1 MRTPAALCLFVLM
14 CSAGAYAQ
22 AIAGFGAITGKV
34 RDIYG
39 DGIPDT
45 TVTITNRALGLRLVL
60 TTTDDGVFYAPALA
74 PAAGYAVKVTRKG
87 FTGWNAADL
96 KVPVGETVNFHI
108 TLQQTAPGAKAQTAV
123 APGVQDTKSG
133 ITDLISRDA
142 IEDLPLSARRVESL
156 VAEAPLAALGGTPDT
171 IGFRGSP
178 SSDIAVVDG
187 LDASDGY
194 FLNKADPL
202 RAFPVEAVDS
212 VQVIASTPPLEYKA
226 TGGIANAATRTGTED
241 FHGEVYAFY
250 RNASFASPDRYDPAF
265 RPADKQEMEGGNVGG
280 QALDRLYFFVGLE
293 ALSGDSQGI
302 NRITNPLIADPYS
315 IAVLPSRCGAPATSV
330 QCTAADKFIQ
340 AQMNAIIP
348 RSQKTFT
355 GLARADYHWT
365 ERNSFSLMADA
376 QHYRAPNGYRQLAV
390 SPDGGLLGGNGNV
403 GEETRFADAGWTS
416 QQGSSIVN
424 ELRLGWYKD
433 RISVLPETQQWPST
447 GALGITVAG
456 VSLGGNPGAPGVV
469 PDEQRYQIAENFT
482 VTSGANI
489 LRLGA
494 EGGRGEDQAHQVYN
508 QQGTYNYPS
517 LTAFAQDFSSNKTNS
532 KDYTLFTQQFGNPIR
547 SLGTKWVGVYGQD
560 DWKIS
565 RRMQVE
571 FGLRWD
577 KVKLPQPDDYSTSF
591 YETEYISSP
600 NMTLQPRGGISYLW
614 NDRTVIRA
622 GFGMYYTPF
631 PMQLIDALFLGN
643 GLYQTSISVNPYQ
656 SGALVFPKVS
666 ATGTTIPNATSNI
679 AFANSKFRN
688 ENQQI
693 GTFSIERSL
702 GKNTTVTISYVN
714 GRGLHLWTAEDL
726 NLNISSINRTYTVDN
741 AAGAAV
747 NTVIMPM
754 WNSKT
759 SSYFGQVYNIIN
771 DGASWYTAGVAQ
783 FRKRMWHGLTL
794 DGSYTWSQNLD
805 TQSGPLI
812 FGSVPLS
819 SYNGAYISDKGK
831 SNLNQ
836 TERGVVE
843 LVWQPML
850 TRSTSSLARFVLN
863 GWQFSGIATIATG
876 LPETALVQV
885 LGQQFTGVTM
895 VYTNSMTG
903 TGGWNRMPL
912 DQINS
917 LSTGDSHPV
926 NARLS
931 RSLPFTD
938 KIRGELMFEAFNAL
952 NSQFNTSVNNIA
964 YTAQSGVLRPVPG
977 AGVGNAS
984 WGPMDGTNA
993 RRMQV
998 AFKLMF

>member
-1 MRTPAALCLFVLM
+1 MRIPAALCLFVLM
-14 CSAGAYAQ
+14 CSEGAYAQ
-22 AIAGFGAITGKV
+22 AVAGFGAITGKV

-87 FTGWNAADL
+87 FTGWDASDL

-108 TLQQTAPGAKAQTAV
+108 TLQQTAPGAKPQTGN
-123 APGVQDTKSG
+123 APGVEDTKNG
-133 ITDLISRDA
+133 VTAVISRDA
-142 IEDLPLSARRVESL
+142 IVDLPLSARRLESL
-156 VAEAPLAALGGTPDT
+156 VAEAPLAALGPTPDT

-178 SSDIAVVDG
+178 SSDVAVVDG

-202 RAFPVEAVDS
+202 RAFPAEAVDS
-212 VQVIASTPPLEYKA
+212 VQVTASTAPLEYKA

-241 FHGEVYAFY
+241 FHGEVYGFY
-250 RNASFASPDRYDPAF
+250 RNSSFASPDRYDPGF
-265 RPADKQEMEGGNVGG
+265 RPDDKQETEGGNVGG
-280 QALDRLYFFVGLE
+280 QALERLYYFVSLE
-293 ALSGDSQGI
+293 ASSGDSQAV
-302 NRITNPLIADPYS
+302 NRITNPLIADANS

-330 QCTAADKFIQ
+330 QCAAAEKFIQ
-340 AQMNAIIP
+340 SQMNVIVP

-365 ERNSFSLMADA
+365 DRNSFSLVADA
-376 QHYRAPNGYRQLAV
+376 QHYRSPNGADQLAV
-390 SPDGGLLGGNGNV
+390 SAEGGLLGGNGNV
-403 GEETRFADAGWTS
+403 GEETRYADAGWTS
-416 QQGSSIVN
+416 QLGSNMVN
-424 ELRLGWYKD
+424 QLRLGWYKD
-433 RISVLPETQQWPST
+433 RISVLPETQQLPST
-447 GALGITVAG
+447 GNLGLTVAG
-456 VSLGGNPGAPGVV
+456 VSLGANPNAPGIV
-469 PDEQRYQIAENFT
+469 PSEQRYQAAENFT
-482 VTSGANI
+482 LAVGANI

-494 EGGRGEDQAHQVYN
+494 DGVRGEDWIHQVYN
-508 QQGTYNYPS
+508 QDGTYTYPS
-517 LTAFAQDFSSNKTNS
+517 LAAFAQDFSSNKTNA
-532 KDYTLFTQQFGNPIR
+532 KDYTLFTQQFGDPVR
-547 SLGTKWVGVYGQD
+547 SLGSKSIGVYGQD

-565 RRMQVE
+565 RRLQVE
-571 FGLRWD
+571 LGMRWD
-577 KVKLPQPDDYSTSF
+577 KVKLPQPTEYTTSF
-591 YETEYISSP
+591 YQTQYITSP
-600 NMTLQPRGGISYLW
+600 NMTLQPRFGLSYLL

-656 SGALVFPKVS
+656 SGAPVFSKVVSS
-666 ATGTTIPNATSNI
+666 ATTIPNATSNI
-679 AFANSKFRN
+679 AFANTKFRN
-688 ENQQI
+688 ENQQS
-693 GTFSIERSL
+693 GTFAIERSL
-702 GKNTTVTISYVN
+702 GKDTTVTISYIY

-726 NLNISSINRTYTVDN
+726 NLNPSTVDRTYTIDN

-747 NTVIMPM
+747 NSVILPM

-759 SSYFGQVYNIIN
+759 SAFYGQVYGILN

-794 DGSYTWSQNLD
+794 DGSYTWSQLLD

-812 FGSVPLS
+812 FNSVPLS
-819 SYNGAYISDKGK
+819 TYNGDNITDKGK
-831 SNLNQ
+831 SNLDQ
-836 TERGVVE
+836 TQRGVVE
-843 LVWQPML
+843 LVWQPTL
-850 TRSTSSLARFVLN
+850 TRSTSSAARFVLN
-863 GWQFSGIATIATG
+863 GWQFSAIATVATG

-885 LGQQFTGVTM
+885 NGQQFPGLTM

-917 LSTGDSHPV
+917 LSTGGSHPV

-938 KIRGELMFEAFNAL
+938 RFRGELIFEAFNAL

-964 YTAQSGVLRPVPG
+964 YVAQSGVLKPVPG
-977 AGVGNAS
+977 VGVGNAS

-998 AFKLMF
+998 AFRLMF

>member
-1 MRTPAALCLFVLM
+1 M

-22 AIAGFGAITGKV
+22 AVSGFGAITGKV

-87 FTGWNAADL
+87 FLGWDASNL
-96 KVPVGETVNFHI
+96 RVPVGETVNFHI
-108 TLQQTAPGAKAQTAV
+108 TLEQTAPGAKPQTGK

-133 ITDLISRDA
+133 VTGVISRDA
-142 IEDLPLSARRVESL
+142 ILDLPLSGQRVESL
-156 VAEAPLAALGGTPDT
+156 VAESPLAALGGTPDT

-836 TERGVVE
+836 TQRGVVE
-843 LVWQPML
+843 LV
-850 TRSTSSLARFVLN
+850 
-863 GWQFSGIATIATG
+863 
-876 LPETALVQV
+876 
-885 LGQQFTGVTM
+885 
-895 VYTNSMTG
+895 
-903 TGGWNRMPL
+903 
-912 DQINS
+912 
-917 LSTGDSHPV
+917 
-926 NARLS
+926 
-931 RSLPFTD
+931 
-938 KIRGELMFEAFNAL
+938 
-952 NSQFNTSVNNIA
+952 
-964 YTAQSGVLRPVPG
+964 
-977 AGVGNAS
+977 
-984 WGPMDGTNA
+984 
-993 RRMQV
+993 
-998 AFKLMF
+998 